1 MEQAQLTLEGMKR
14 GVRDSDV
21 FLLLATQNV
30 LTRWFCQQELL
41 AAIDEGTPIQ
51 LLVEEDPRFYPFSM
65 AGWQNFAADTPED
78 HAKICAAIEAALPNA
93 VQHRRRD
100 YEAAAMM
107 QELLLRNGITLPSA
121 VGPGS
126 STDMANV
133 ATIPLVYLIGCQ
145 DGHGGN
151 MVGVLRNALNTSGRV
166 NVAEGS
172 QQALTDA
179 DKVLVLL
186 SEGALQAERLEDIVK
201 ALEQDRTDSTDRIV
215 MVCRTASEGWVFGSA
230 NPEVAVAP
238 ASVQQALNEHEAM
251 TYRAPNEAGGSR
263 HEFPALLRHL
273 LGRLAPSSGATGA
286 PDTRAAPVQT
296 AQTVRQQ
303 LEASNQQ
310 LETANQQLEAVRQ
323 ALAQGDTEKAN
334 QILSAASI

>member
-30 LTRWFCQQELL
+30 LSRWFCQQELL
-41 AAIDEGTPIQ
+41 TAIDEGTPIQ
-51 LLVEEDPRFYPFSM
+51 LMIEEDLRFFPFDM
-65 AGWQNFAADTPED
+65 AGWRNFTTDTPED
-78 HAKICAAIEAALPNA
+78 HAKICAAMEAALPNA

-107 QELLLRNGITLPSA
+107 QELLLRNGIALPSS
-121 VGPGS
+121 VSPGS
-126 STDMANV
+126 PADAAKAT

-145 DGHGGN
+145 HGHGGD
-151 MVGVLRNALNTSGRV
+151 MVGMLRDALNTSGRV
-166 NVAEGS
+166 NVTEGS
-172 QQALTDA
+172 EQALADA

-201 ALEQDRTDSTDRIV
+201 ALEQDRAHSTDRIV

-230 NPEVAVAP
+230 NPEVAAAP

-273 LGRLAPSSGATGA
+273 LGRLAPSSGAAAGA
-286 PDTRAAPVQT
+286 PVTRAAPVQT
-296 AQTVRQQ
+296 VQTVRQQ
-303 LEASNQQ
+303 LEAVQQ
-310 LETANQQLEAVRQ
+310 AHQQQLEAVRQ
-323 ALAQGDTEKAN
+323 ALVQRATWRRRTKF
-334 QILSAASI
+334 